1 MITKDLYLDRE
12 MTKEKVYLDRKITKK
27 KKSYL
32 VIWCLGK
39 EVNYVVRKEK
49 ILKRTFFILLKNVLI
64 S

>member
-12 MTKEKVYLDRKITKK
+12 MTEEKVYLDRKITK

-49 ILKRTFFILLKNVLI
+49 ILKRKFFILLKNVLI